1 MNQCFFLMIGVGLF
15 LSSTSW
21 AQTDT
26 IEVSMDGTT
35 YMVFPDSIELV
46 DCILQKTIVGDGVV
60 VLPIEKIGY
69 NTLSLVVDD
78 EQGMQTTNMLVE
90 TDKSQ
95 YIFIVK
101 YNKDLKKY
109 HHVIKREQAVYDKKP
124 KVKPYD
130 IITQNKVVTEN
141 IQNNKKASQDNLI
154 SYCDDLLNIFHE
166 EPIEGTIQHK
176 MIFALTGIY
185 IKDNHLLFIL
195 YTENKS
201 NIPYDISAVDFSIA
215 PKNTTKRRKVE
226 QNEDLIPILERGVP
240 KTIGDPKQYI
250 MVFDKF
256 TLPKDE
262 VLEIRLR
269 EKKGERDIDI
279 SVGYKEILG
288 AVRI

>member
-1 MNQCFFLMIGVGLF
+1 MNQCLFLIIGIGLF
-15 LSSTSW
+15 LSSTLW

-46 DCILQKTIVGDGVV
+46 DCILQKTIVDDGVV

-78 EQGMQTTNMLVE
+78 EEGMQTTNMLVE

-95 YIFIVK
+95 YIFIIK
-101 YNKDLKKY
+101 YNEDLKKY
-109 HHVIKREQAVYDKKP
+109 HHVIKREQAVYNKRPEIKPVDINKKNKVITNAQKDKKVSHNDLT
-124 KVKPYD
+124 K
-130 IITQNKVVTEN
+130 
-141 IQNNKKASQDNLI
+141 
-154 SYCDDLLNIFHE
+154 YCDDLLGIFHG

-176 MIFALTGIY
+176 MVFALTGIY
-185 IKDNHLLFIL
+185 IKNDYLFFIL

-201 NIPYDISAVDFSIA
+201 NISYDISSVDFSIA
-215 PKNTTKRRKVE
+215 SKNTTKRRKVE
-226 QNEDLIPILERGVP
+226 QDEDLIPILERGVP
-240 KTIGDPKQYI
+240 KKIGSPTQYI

-262 VLEIRLR
+262 VLEIRLIE
-269 EKKGERDIDI
+269 EKGDRDIDI
-279 SVGYKEILG
+279 RVGYKEILG